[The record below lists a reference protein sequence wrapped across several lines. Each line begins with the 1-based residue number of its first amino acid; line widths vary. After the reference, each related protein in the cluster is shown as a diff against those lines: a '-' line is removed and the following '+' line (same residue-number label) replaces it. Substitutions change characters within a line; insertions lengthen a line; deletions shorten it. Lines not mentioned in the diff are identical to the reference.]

1 MTAITPLES
10 IHKKG
15 LFGDHHK
22 KNESDL
28 LKISEVKDLTVV
40 QIVQYKRSKVQ
51 LSSIQI
57 DGLEFFLQ
65 SPKVSSNKET
75 RILWS
80 APSTWLV
87 ISRKKNIVE
96 IIKEKCNSDN
106 FAITDISHSRTIIQI
121 KGLQAKDIL
130 KKGCPLN
137 FNEFENNNCAGTV
150 FHGINIVVDFVDNNP
165 DTFSLLH
172 LEVLGNLCI
181 IVLQMLVLRMG
192 IKEFRLS
199 GITIR
204 LW

>member
-22 KNESDL
+22 KNENDL
-28 LKISEVKDLTVV
+28 LKISEVKDLTIA

-51 LSSIQI
+51 LNSIQI
-57 DGLEFFLQ
+57 DGLEFSLQ
-65 SPKVSSNKET
+65 SSKVLSNKET

-87 ISRKKNIVE
+87 ISRKENIVE
-96 IIKEKCNSDN
+96 TIKEKCNSNN
-106 FAITDISHSRTIIQI
+106 FAITDISHSRAIIQI
-121 KGLQAKDIL
+121 KGHQAKDIL

-150 FHGINIVVDFVDNNP
+150 FHGINIVVDFVGGNP
-165 DTFSLLH
+165 DTFNLLTLRSFGESFYH
-172 LEVLGNLCI
+172 HITDAALEFGYVG
-181 IVLQMLVLRMG
+181 V
-192 IKEFRLS
+192 
-199 GITIR
+199 
-204 LW
+204 

>member
-22 KNESDL
+22 KNENDL
-28 LKISEVKDLTVV
+28 LKISEAKDLTVV

-150 FHGINIVVDFVDNNP
+150 FHGINIVVDFVGSNP
-165 DTFSLLH
+165 DRFNLLTLRSFGESFYH
-172 LEVLGNLCI
+172 HITDAALEFGYVG
-181 IVLQMLVLRMG
+181 V
-192 IKEFRLS
+192 
-199 GITIR
+199 
-204 LW
+204 

>member
-22 KNESDL
+22 KNENDL
-28 LKISEVKDLTVV
+28 LKISEVKDLTIV

-51 LSSIQI
+51 LNSIKI
-57 DGLEFFLQ
+57 DGLEFSLQ

-80 APSTWLV
+80 APSIWLV
-87 ISRKKNIVE
+87 ISRRENIVE

-106 FAITDISHSRTIIQI
+106 FAITDISHSRAIIQI
-121 KGLQAKDIL
+121 KGFQAKDIL

-137 FNEFENNNCAGTV
+137 FNEFEDNNCAGTV
-150 FHGINIVVDFVDNNP
+150 FHGINIVVDFVDKNP
-165 DTFSLLH
+165 DTFNLLTLRSFGESFYH
-172 LEVLGNLCI
+172 HITDAALEFGYVG
-181 IVLQMLVLRMG
+181 V
-192 IKEFRLS
+192 
-199 GITIR
+199 
-204 LW
+204 

>member
-22 KNESDL
+22 KNENDL
-28 LKISEVKDLTVV
+28 LKISEVKDLTIV

-51 LSSIQI
+51 LNSIQI
-57 DGLEFFLQ
+57 DGLEFSLQ
-65 SPKVSSNKET
+65 SSKVSSNKET

-87 ISRKKNIVE
+87 ISRRENIVE

-106 FAITDISHSRTIIQI
+106 FAITDISHSRAIIQI

-150 FHGINIVVDFVDNNP
+150 FHGINIVVDFVGSNP
-165 DTFSLLH
+165 DTFNLLTLRSFGESFYH
-172 LEVLGNLCI
+172 HITDAALEFGYVG
-181 IVLQMLVLRMG
+181 V
-192 IKEFRLS
+192 
-199 GITIR
+199 
-204 LW
+204 